1 MASDSKN
8 VCRTAS
14 QCCDGWLD
22 ERIVGAV
29 LEGGSQKSFLLCLS
43 IYKVIVQRGSVNQR
57 KEGKVKLLDNHTYS
71 ISSIFPDSQI
81 LILIYPR
88 LQPGKMRIPQAEMRI
103 FERESIQLF
112 QSQCTH
118 FYIII

>member
-43 IYKVIVQRGSVNQR
+43 IYKVIR
-57 KEGKVKLLDNHTYS
+57 S
-71 ISSIFPDSQI
+71 ISAK
-81 LILIYPR
+81 R
-88 LQPGKMRIPQAEMRI
+88 
-103 FERESIQLF
+103 ERPPSTRRHTQELYDTTEKQLF
-112 QSQCTH
+112 LFFSPMHIQYRLS
-118 FYIII
+118 

>member
-43 IYKVIVQRGSVNQR
+43 IYKIIVQREAR
-57 KEGKVKLLDNHTYS
+57 RS
-71 ISSIFPDSQI
+71 ISARRERPHQ
-81 LILIYPR
+81 
-88 LQPGKMRIPQAEMRI
+88 
-103 FERESIQLF
+103 RESAEF
-112 QSQCTH
+112 W
-118 FYIII
+118 